1 MVFSKPLIGTIP
13 NSSMSFKR
21 INIGTRNEDGTLGEL
36 IFETERLFSFG
47 ISENTDP
54 SSGKITG
61 YSMGLCMWS
70 KDGATKKEKEWTDTY
85 NAVVEK
91 CKDHLIETSS
101 SVGLHDLEK
110 SDLKKFGALY
120 RKRDDKGK
128 IVESVGPTLSAK
140 LIQNKKDNNVMT
152 VFYDQNGNDIN
163 YTSLVGKKFCN
174 IKGAIKIE
182 SIFIGAKIAFQV
194 KLYETEVQ
202 MIESGMKRL
211 LPRPIVKPAV
221 TTTTASNPLLD
232 DEPTQPT
239 QPINPI
245 TNKSPVTAKKPE
257 TGYTS
262 DGSIDGSDSDEE
274 KEEEEVVKPLA
285 KKTVTP
291 SVRVP
296 LKKK

>member
-91 CKDHLIETSS
+91 CKEHLIENSS
-101 SVGLHDLEK
+101 SLGLHDLEK

-163 YTSLVGKKFCN
+163 YTTLVGKKFCN

-221 TTTTASNPLLD
+221 TSTTASNPLLD
-232 DEPTQPT
+232 DEPTQPV
-239 QPINPI
+239 
-245 TNKSPVTAKKPE
+245 TNKSPVTQKINEKK
-257 TGYTS
+257 GYES
-262 DGSIDGSDSDEE
+262 DGSIDGSDSEEE

-291 SVRVP
+291 AVRVP